1 VCPDTTL
8 VRGLATTV
16 WQRHRRGGDDPPG
29 EQDPVVPCPQSE
41 LLYEALKKV
50 EVEVTLQRI
59 PGAGHGGREFGTDKM
74 QAAVLEFFDK
84 HLKPKREAKDKNAP

>member
-1 VCPDTTL
+1 M
-8 VRGLATTV
+8 
-16 WQRHRRGGDDPPG
+16 
-29 EQDPVVPCPQSE
+29 PCPQSE

-59 PGAGHGGREFGTDKM
+59 PGAGHGGREFGTEKM